1 VSDDR
6 APDSLSPVLE
16 AVLGRFSRLV
26 RQVAARHGVQQ
37 PELDGLFQDVRIR
50 LWSALRSDEKVR
62 GVSSS
67 YVYQTARAACLDR
80 LREAR
85 ARREVPVHLEGRGA
99 DRSLSTAPAA
109 DASLEREA
117 LAEQLASAIGSLSES
132 RRPVVRMYLAGY
144 DREEIAEVLGWS
156 EARTRNNLYRGLH
169 DLRTILTAQ
178 GIGRE
183 TGR

>member
-1 VSDDR
+1 MPDDR

-16 AVLGRFSRLV
+16 AILGRFSRLV

-37 PELDGLFQDVRIR
+37 RELDDLFQDVRIR
-50 LWSALRSDEKVR
+50 LWSALQSDEKIR

-67 YVYQTARAACLDR
+67 YVYHTARAACLDR
-80 LREAR
+80 LRQAR
-85 ARREVPVHLEGRGA
+85 SRREVPVHLEQRGGE
-99 DRSLSTAPAA
+99 RSLTAGAAA
-109 DASLEREA
+109 DAGVERGE
-117 LAEQLASAIGSLSES
+117 LAEQLARAVGALSES

-156 EARTRNNLYRGLH
+156 EARTRNLLYRGLH
-169 DLRTILTAQ
+169 DLRTTLTAQ
-178 GIGRE
+178 GIGWE

>member
-1 VSDDR
+1 MSDDP

-16 AVLGRFSRLV
+16 AILGRFSRLV
-26 RQVAARHGVQQ
+26 RQVAARHGVRQR
-37 PELDGLFQDVRIR
+37 ELDELFQDVRIR
-50 LWSALRSDEKVR
+50 LWSALRNDERIK
-62 GVSSS
+62 GVSAS

-80 LREAR
+80 LRQAR
-85 ARREVPVHLEGRGA
+85 TRREVPVHLEERGGE
-99 DRSLSTAPAA
+99 RTLSSGPETL
-109 DASLEREA
+109 LEREE
-117 LAEQLASAIGSLSES
+117 LAEQLARAVGALSES

-169 DLRTILTAQ
+169 DLRTMLGAE

>member
-1 VSDDR
+1 VPDDP

-16 AVLGRFSRLV
+16 TILGRFSRLV
-26 RQVAARHGVQQ
+26 RQVAARHGVRQ
-37 PELDGLFQDVRIR
+37 PELDELFQDVRIR
-50 LWSALRSDEKVR
+50 LWSALRSDERIK

-80 LREAR
+80 LRQAR
-85 ARREVPVHLEGRGA
+85 SRREVAVHLEDRSTE
-99 DRSLSTAPAA
+99 RSLSTAPAA
-109 DASLEREA
+109 EAALEREE
-117 LAEQLASAIGSLSES
+117 LAGQLARAVGALSES

-156 EARTRNNLYRGLH
+156 EARTRNLLYRGLH
-169 DLRTILTAQ
+169 DLRTSLAAQ

-183 TGR
+183 TAR